1 MAKRITYTPEEK
13 QVLIE
18 KYLPEYLA
26 SKRSAING
34 KKATKELFDELPEEE
49 QWMKIYVNYVRK
61 QDELPNKS
69 SEVNPTTFTYNT
81 VRFAINTLKKS
92 VDVMNAEQIK
102 KMFTELE
109 ELQVLVDSKE
119 KRKTKEE
126 IQRLNDEEKYLLKKL
141 QENKEMKDELEKI
154 LV

>member
-1 MAKRITYTPEEK
+1 
-13 QVLIE
+13 
-18 KYLPEYLA
+18 
-26 SKRSAING
+26 
-34 KKATKELFDELPEEE
+34 
-49 QWMKIYVNYVRK
+49 
-61 QDELPNKS
+61 
-69 SEVNPTTFTYNT
+69 
-81 VRFAINTLKKS
+81 
-92 VDVMNAEQIK
+92 MNAEQIK

>member
-1 MAKRITYTPEEK
+1 
-13 QVLIE
+13 
-18 KYLPEYLA
+18 
-26 SKRSAING
+26 
-34 KKATKELFDELPEEE
+34 
-49 QWMKIYVNYVRK
+49 
-61 QDELPNKS
+61 
-69 SEVNPTTFTYNT
+69 
-81 VRFAINTLKKS
+81 
-92 VDVMNAEQIK
+92 
-102 KMFTELE
+102 MFTELE